1 MSNPSANRAMSAA
14 TGSLLAFGVS
24 LYLFLQHTVEAHSV
38 EAGKTVLLGCA
49 VAASMILHFIFVG
62 IAAHHL
68 NRRPWVWVLITFLGF
83 PISSIVGLVLLAYFD
98 VDQQGL
104 PAAR

>member
-14 TGSLLAFGVS
+14 TASLVAFGAS
-24 LYLFLQHTVEAHSV
+24 LYLLLQHTVEAQSV
-38 EAGKTVLLGCA
+38 EVGKTVLLAC
-49 VAASMILHFIFVG
+49 VIAASMALHFIFVG
-62 IAAHHL
+62 MAAHHL
-68 NRRPWVWVLITFLGF
+68 NRRAWVWVLVAFLGF

>member
-14 TGSLLAFGVS
+14 TGSLLAFGAS
-24 LYLFLQHTVEAHSV
+24 FYLLLQHTVEAQSV
-38 EAGKTVLLGCA
+38 EVGKTVMLAC
-49 VAASMILHFIFVG
+49 VMAASLVLHLIFVG
-62 IAAHHL
+62 MAAHHL
-68 NRRPWVWVLITFLGF
+68 KRRAWVWVLIALLGF